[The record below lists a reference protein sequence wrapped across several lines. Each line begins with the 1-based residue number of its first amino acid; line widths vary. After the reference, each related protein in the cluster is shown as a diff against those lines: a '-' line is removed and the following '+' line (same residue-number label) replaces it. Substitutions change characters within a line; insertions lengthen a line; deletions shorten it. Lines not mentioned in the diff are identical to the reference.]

1 MTAKPRARASAQ
13 KTPSAKSRAAS
24 PRKSAAPVATPS
36 PEAIST
42 TSQSAPVVAS
52 TVTPSPKASKK
63 PASASKK
70 PASASK
76 KPASASK
83 KPASA
88 SKKPT
93 SASKK
98 ASSPQ
103 PVDTPIQPALR
114 EEQPA
119 PLVARSVSPPADV
132 PVATPTQ
139 VASVAESA
147 PKVRKRGLGELSRH
161 AFAPVSAPLTL
172 PTRPRVQA
180 TAPVQARPSAALDAD
195 VISYLRAE
203 LTSLLAVLEEPSP

>member
-1 MTAKPRARASAQ
+1 M
-13 KTPSAKSRAAS
+13 
-24 PRKSAAPVATPS
+24 
-36 PEAIST
+36 E
-42 TSQSAPVVAS
+42 
-52 TVTPSPKASKK
+52 
-63 PASASKK
+63 
-70 PASASK
+70 
-76 KPASASK
+76 
-83 KPASA
+83 
-88 SKKPT
+88 
-93 SASKK
+93 
-98 ASSPQ
+98 
-103 PVDTPIQPALR
+103 TPIQPALR

>member
-36 PEAIST
+36 PEAISA

-70 PASASK
+70 PT
-76 KPASASK
+76 
-83 KPASA
+83 SA

-119 PLVARSVSPPADV
+119 PSVARSVSPPADV

>member
-36 PEAIST
+36 PEAISA

-119 PLVARSVSPPADV
+119 PSVARSVSPPADV

>member
-36 PEAIST
+36 PEAISA

-52 TVTPSPKASKK
+52 TVTPSPKASKR
-63 PASASKK
+63 PAAASKK
-70 PASASK
+70 PASASQ
-76 KPASASK
+76 
-83 KPASA
+83 
-88 SKKPT
+88 
-93 SASKK
+93 K

-119 PLVARSVSPPADV
+119 PSVARSVSPPADV

>member
-76 KPASASK
+76 KPASASQ
-83 KPASA
+83 
-88 SKKPT
+88 KPT

-119 PLVARSVSPPADV
+119 PSVARSVLPPADV

>member
-36 PEAIST
+36 PEAISA

-63 PASASKK
+63 PASAPQK
-70 PASASK
+70 PT
-76 KPASASK
+76 
-83 KPASA
+83 SA

-119 PLVARSVSPPADV
+119 PSVARSVSPPADV

>member
-1 MTAKPRARASAQ
+1 M
-13 KTPSAKSRAAS
+13 
-24 PRKSAAPVATPS
+24 
-36 PEAIST
+36 
-42 TSQSAPVVAS
+42 
-52 TVTPSPKASKK
+52 
-63 PASASKK
+63 
-70 PASASK
+70 
-76 KPASASK
+76 
-83 KPASA
+83 
-88 SKKPT
+88 
-93 SASKK
+93 
-98 ASSPQ
+98 
-103 PVDTPIQPALR
+103 DTPIQPALR

>member
-36 PEAIST
+36 PEAISA

-52 TVTPSPKASKK
+52 TVTPSPK
-63 PASASKK
+63 
-70 PASASK
+70 
-76 KPASASK
+76 ASK

-114 EEQPA
+114 EKQPA
-119 PLVARSVSPPADV
+119 PSVARSVSPPADV

>member
-36 PEAIST
+36 PEAISA

-76 KPASASK
+76 KP
-83 KPASA
+83 
-88 SKKPT
+88 T
-93 SASKK
+93 SASQK

-119 PLVARSVSPPADV
+119 PSVARSVSPPADV

>member
-36 PEAIST
+36 PEAISA

-52 TVTPSPKASKK
+52 TVTPSPKASKR
-63 PASASKK
+63 PAA
-70 PASASK
+70 ASK

-93 SASKK
+93 SASQK

-114 EEQPA
+114 EKQPA
-119 PLVARSVSPPADV
+119 PSVARSVSPPADV

>member
-36 PEAIST
+36 PVAISA
-42 TSQSAPVVAS
+42 TSQRAPVVAS
-52 TVTPSPKASKK
+52 TVTPSPKASKR
-63 PASASKK
+63 PAAASKK
-70 PASASK
+70 PASASQ
-76 KPASASK
+76 
-83 KPASA
+83 
-88 SKKPT
+88 
-93 SASKK
+93 K

-119 PLVARSVSPPADV
+119 PSVARSVSPPADV

>member
-36 PEAIST
+36 PEAISA

-63 PASASKK
+63 PTSA
-70 PASASK
+70 A
-76 KPASASK
+76 
-83 KPASA
+83 
-88 SKKPT
+88 KKPT

-114 EEQPA
+114 EKQPA
-119 PLVARSVSPPADV
+119 PSVARSVSPPVDV

>member
-36 PEAIST
+36 PEAISA

-88 SKKPT
+88 SKK
-93 SASKK
+93 

-119 PLVARSVSPPADV
+119 PSVARSVSPPADV